1 MSSTQRNPNDP
12 FETLVELT
20 AAAMSGRP
28 PRDFVFAPAGP
39 SILTRFAGFLQYVR
53 LPQMEADVQAA
64 NEAEIAED
72 HETAIVAQ
80 RLLQRY
86 Y

>member
-1 MSSTQRNPNDP
+1 MSSPQRRPHDP

-28 PRDFVFAPAGP
+28 PRDFVFEPAGP
-39 SILTRFAGFLQYVR
+39 SMASRIADFLQRVR
-53 LPQMEADVQAA
+53 LPQLEAGVQAA
-64 NEAEIAED
+64 NDPEAGERRI
-72 HETAIVAQ
+72 
-80 RLLQRY
+80 LQRY

>member
-1 MSSTQRNPNDP
+1 MDAMSSPRPHANDP

-28 PRDFVFAPAGP
+28 PRDFVYEPAGP
-39 SILTRFAGFLQYVR
+39 SIFARVVHLFER
-53 LPQMEADVQAA
+53 LRRPGGDVAAA
-64 NEAEIAED
+64 NDANAGEA
-72 HETAIVAQ
+72 

>member
-1 MSSTQRNPNDP
+1 MSSPQRRPHDP

-28 PRDFVFAPAGP
+28 PRDFVFEPAGP
-39 SILTRFAGFLQYVR
+39 SIVSRIADFLHRVR
-53 LPQMEADVQAA
+53 LPHMEAGVDAA
-64 NEAEIAED
+64 NDPTAEELK
-72 HETAIVAQ
+72 
-80 RLLQRY
+80 LLQRY

>member
-1 MSSTQRNPNDP
+1 MSHASPARNDP

-28 PRDFVFAPAGP
+28 PRDFVYAPVGASLIDRVAG
-39 SILTRFAGFLQYVR
+39 LVER
-53 LPQMEADVQAA
+53 LRGPDSPPRAAAPEADRTRESLV
-64 NEAEIAED
+64 
-72 HETAIVAQ
+72 
-80 RLLQRY
+80 LQRY